1 MIYQQTM
8 RKPFKVIPVALFIF
22 LSGLYSCSEKNPDRE
37 EKQGYILPDSLLK
50 TIEIDTVGSSK
61 VFNSLTLTGKVD
73 FNEDRVLKIYPAISG
88 QVSDIR
94 VMPGDYV
101 KKGQTLALLK
111 SVEMAGFSNDYT
123 LAKSNLSLAKKSL
136 DAASDMY
143 KSGLASQRDELAARE
158 SFNQALSA
166 LQKAQRVLDL
176 NGGSMNGVYVV
187 KAPIEGFI
195 VEKQINNNMMIRPD
209 NATGLFTISD
219 LKDVWVMANVY
230 ESNIAN
236 VKSGDS
242 VQVTTLSYPGKIF
255 RGKVDK
261 ILNVLDPTNKVMK
274 LRIVLPNTGYLLKPE
289 MFASVTVKNTEDKMM
304 TSIPSGALIFDHSQY
319 YVLIYKSPSDITIR
333 PVQVMSTVG
342 DRSFISAGLSQG
354 EKLIGTQALLIYQE
368 LNS

>member
-1 MIYQQTM
+1 MIYQKNM
-8 RKPFKVIPVALFIF
+8 RTPFKITPFILFIF
-22 LSGLYSCSEKNPDRE
+22 FAGLYSCSEKKPDSE

-50 TIEIDTVGSSK
+50 TIEIDTVSSSK
-61 VFNSLTLTGKVD
+61 VLNSLTLTGKVD
-73 FNEDRVLKIYPAISG
+73 FNEDQVIKIYPAISG

-94 VMPGDYV
+94 VMLGDYV
-101 KKGQTLALLK
+101 KKGQTLAVLK
-111 SVEMAGFSNDYT
+111 SVEMAGFSNDYS
-123 LAKSNLSLAKKSL
+123 LAKSNLGLAKKSL

-143 KSGLASQRDELAARE
+143 KSGLASQRDELAAQE
-158 SFNQALSA
+158 SYNQALSA
-166 LQKAQRVLDL
+166 MQKAQRVLDL
-176 NGGSMNGVYVV
+176 NGGSMNGDYVV

-195 VEKQINNNMMIRPD
+195 VEKQVNDNMMIRTD

-219 LKDVWVMANVY
+219 LKNVWVIANVY

-236 VKSGDS
+236 VKRGDS

-255 RGKVDK
+255 HGKVDR
-261 ILNVLDPTNKVMK
+261 ILNVLDPANKVMK
-274 LRIVLPNTGYLLKPE
+274 LRIVLPNPGYLLKPE
-289 MFASVTVKNTEDKMM
+289 MFASVLVKNTEDKMM
-304 TSIPSGALIFDHSQY
+304 ISIPSGALIFDHSQY